1 MIYRILSEIS
11 KKNFINMY
19 GGGVNMF
26 SNTIPTLHKNNT
38 INNNDQYKLVL
49 KKVSYFK
56 GTKYING
63 NRVGDIEFTKD
74 SLKKEIGD
82 LEKFNVRVFYGN
94 DAAVVTYEK

>member
-26 SNTIPTLHKNNT
+26 SNTIPTIVNNK
-38 INNNDQYKLVL
+38 NDQYKLVL

-56 GTKYING
+56 GSKYING

-82 LEKFNVRVFYGN
+82 LENFNVRVFYGN

>member
-1 MIYRILSEIS
+1 
-11 KKNFINMY
+11 MY

-26 SNTIPTLHKNNT
+26 SNSIPTVV
-38 INNNDQYKLVL
+38 NNNDQYKLVL

-74 SLKKEIGD
+74 SLKKEIDD
-82 LEKFNVRVFYGN
+82 LQKFNVRVFHGN